1 MSAQYP
7 TGHKPHQH
15 TNPKHAQRRNA
26 ALGKIHL
33 AKKQLGMDDETY
45 RAMLLTIG
53 GVKSSKDLN
62 NEGLNKVINHLEK
75 AGAVFTRPKKH
86 GRKPHSLP
94 SGSERAPKLAK
105 IEALLA
111 EAGRPWEYA
120 IAMAKRMYNKD
131 ALEFCGHEQL
141 SGIIAALVKNAK
153 REGRRTE

>member
-1 MSAQYP
+1 MRNNPY
-7 TGHKPHQH
+7 QH
-15 TNPKHAQRRNA
+15 TNPKHEARRHA

-33 AKKQLGMDDETY
+33 AKKQLGLDDETY

-53 GVKSSKDLN
+53 GVKSSKDLS
-62 NEGLNKVINHLEK
+62 NEGLNKVLGHLEK
-75 AGAVFTRPKKH
+75 SGAVFTKAKKN
-86 GRKPHSLP
+86 GRKPHNLP

-120 IAMAKRMYNKD
+120 VAMAKRMYNKD

-141 SGIIAALVKNAK
+141 TGIITALVKNAAK
-153 REGRRTE
+153 EGRPT